1 MNNGK
6 GNANV
11 ATDRVG
17 FIGLG
22 RMGGP
27 MARHIHAAG
36 FPITVY
42 DIIEP
47 ALESFR
53 ALAVPVASSPLD
65 VANKAEIVI
74 ACLPSPEVSIEVA
87 LGEGGITKGSAIQVY
102 METSTLGPD
111 YMGEIAAGLARTH
124 ITCLDAPISGGIPGA
139 TNGTLSVVS
148 AGDPAAAAR
157 VRPIIS
163 AYARHIFHVADKPGP
178 AQTAKLINNMVSTSD
193 TIAAFEAMVVGAKA
207 GLDVEELLAFINVS
221 TGRNVATMQKIPDNI
236 FTRKFGGKVQTGLKD
251 VGLFLTQCEHLGYA
265 PFIAPRV
272 QEVFLQAI
280 AKGYDKETMRLIE
293 FMEERAGGVIVKGK
307 SQP

>member
-1 MNNGK
+1 MT
-6 GNANV
+6 
-11 ATDRVG
+11 TDRVG

-27 MARHIHAAG
+27 MARRIHGAG
-36 FPITVY
+36 FPIIVY
-42 DIIEP
+42 DIVEP
-47 ALESFR
+47 ALEPFR
-53 ALAVPVASSPLD
+53 ALGVPIASSQLD
-65 VANKAEIVI
+65 LANNAEIVI
-74 ACLPSPEVSIEVA
+74 ACLPSPEVSVATA
-87 LGEGGITKGSAIQVY
+87 LGDGGIAKGSAIEVY

-111 YMGEIAAGLARTH
+111 YMGQIAEGLAPTG
-124 ITCLDAPISGGIPGA
+124 IACLDAPISGGIPGA
-139 TNGTLSVVS
+139 TSGTLSVVT
-148 AGDPAAAAR
+148 AGDPAAFAR
-157 VRPIIS
+157 VRPIIA

-178 AQTAKLINNMVSTSD
+178 AQMAKLINNMLSTSG
-193 TIAAFEAMVVGAKA
+193 TIAAFEGMVVGAKA

-251 VGLFLTQCEHLGYA
+251 VGLFLKQCEHLGIE

-272 QEVFLQAI
+272 QEVFHQAI

-307 SQP
+307 PKP